1 MPQGLRKFL
10 LYRFVLLTLF
20 LLAGLLLQLEGM
32 EPWRG
37 PWWAYYAL
45 VGFLYLVTL
54 VGFRPSYLT
63 FYSIVILD
71 VAGVTGLL
79 WLTGGGRSPFFPIYM
94 LVIIEGGV
102 LLERRGG
109 IIGALACGLSYG
121 LLLNAEYL
129 TGPGTYQGLHLLYRY
144 LLALASFILA
154 GYVIGFL
161 WEESASRSRELQR
174 SREDYRRLEAYSR
187 YVLESISSGL
197 ITTDRDDR
205 ITFVNKAAERILGV
219 REHVLLGRPV
229 SQLFPKFEGTAK
241 ERLEVTYRRGQEDL
255 VLGLSIST
263 LKDHRGRRVGRIFIF
278 QDLTRWKEMEEQMKR
293 TEKLAA
299 VGQLAAGLAHEIRN
313 PMASISGAIQLFK
326 DEGGFDNPNTERLMN
341 IIITESNRLNRLISD
356 FLLYAQ
362 PPKARRE
369 RVDLAKVVKDTL
381 ELFFHSPEYR
391 HGIELIERIEDGVM
405 VPCDPQQ
412 IQQVL
417 WNLLLN
423 AVEAMDGKGTLRVE
437 LSKDSETESAVLR
450 VEDTG
455 VGMSQEEVERI
466 FEPFFTTK
474 ERGTGLGLSI
484 VHKIIEL
491 HHGSIAVRSRKGEG
505 SVFTITLPLRTSKGS

>member
-1 MPQGLRKFL
+1 MPQGLRRFF
-10 LYRFVLLTLF
+10 LYRLVLLSLF
-20 LLAGLLLQLEGM
+20 LAGGLMLQWEGISFW
-32 EPWRG
+32 EG
-37 PWWAYYAL
+37 PWWIYYAL
-45 VGFLYLVTL
+45 LALLYLGTLFALWPHPLILYAMVTL
-54 VGFRPSYLT
+54 
-63 FYSIVILD
+63 D
-71 VAGVTGLL
+71 VVGVTGLL
-79 WLTGGGRSPFFPIYM
+79 WITGGGRSPFFPVYM

-109 IIGALACGLSYG
+109 VITALLCGLAYG
-121 LLLNAEYL
+121 IMLNTEYL
-129 TGPGTYQGLHLLYRY
+129 ALPHSYKGFYLLYRY
-144 LLALASFILA
+144 LLALLSFLLA

-161 WEESASRSRELQR
+161 WEESRSRSRELQR
-174 SREDYRRLEAYSR
+174 SREDYRRLEAFSR

-197 ITTDRDDR
+197 ITTDRNNR
-205 ITFVNKAAERILGV
+205 ITFVNRAAERILGV
-219 REHVLLGRPV
+219 KEEGLFGRPIN
-229 SQLFPKFEGTAK
+229 QLFPKFKGGAK
-241 ERLEVTYRRGQEDL
+241 ERIEIPYRRGREDL
-255 VLGLSIST
+255 ILGLSVST
-263 LKDHRGRRVGRIFIF
+263 MKDHLGRTMGRIFIF
-278 QDLTRWKEMEEQMKR
+278 QDLTQWKELEESMKR
-293 TEKLAA
+293 AEKLAA

-326 DEGGFDNPNTERLMN
+326 DEGFTNPNTERLMN

-362 PPKARRE
+362 PPKVRRE
-369 RVDLAKVVKDTL
+369 RVNLSKVVKDTL

-391 HGIELIERIEDGVM
+391 HGIELVEEIEEDVT

-423 AVEAMDGKGTLRVE
+423 AVEAMDGRGSLRVE
-437 LSKDSETESAVLR
+437 LYRDLDRESAVLK

-455 VGMSQEEVERI
+455 VGMSQDEVERI

-484 VHKIIEL
+484 VHKIVEK
-491 HHGSIAVRSRKGEG
+491 HGGAIGVRSRKGEG
-505 SVFTITLPLRTSKGS
+505 SVFTVTLPLKVQKGE